1 MDGPAHEVVAAF
13 VIGASS
19 IRRTRAPASLLR
31 LFDMLVRILVEIMN
45 ELVVLHE
52 LAKNCMN

>member
-19 IRRTRAPASLLR
+19 IRRLGLLR
-31 LFDMLVRILVEIMN
+31 ASCGKFDMLVRILVEIMN

-52 LAKNCMN
+52 LAKN